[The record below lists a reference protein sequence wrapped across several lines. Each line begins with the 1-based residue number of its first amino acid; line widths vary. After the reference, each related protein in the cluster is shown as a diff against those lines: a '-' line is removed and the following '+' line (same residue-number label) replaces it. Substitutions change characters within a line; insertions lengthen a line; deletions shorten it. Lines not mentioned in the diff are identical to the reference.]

1 MDNKTQQYDRYCSLI
16 VYGSDLN
23 GIDLSKLRIKFAVK
37 RSDSLTPNIADIRV
51 YNLDLDTALQI
62 RSRFDPSSGNRNRG
76 RVLLQA
82 GYQGNFGAIFNGN
95 IKQIILGRESATDTF
110 IDIIAGDG
118 DRAYNFSVVN
128 TTLAAGSTQSD
139 QINAVV
145 TSMTPNGVTA
155 GHIGEIQNSQLP
167 RGKVM
172 YGAAKNYA
180 RSVASNTDTSVSIQ
194 NEKLTF
200 VKRTSFLPGQAIE
213 LTSNTGMIGTPNQTN
228 IGVNVKSLL
237 NPLIVIGGRIKI
249 DNASVQKLKIDLNI
263 RDAKQIA
270 ASIPA
275 PQTADGVYYVLA
287 AEHNGDTRG
296 IEWYTSLVTLN
307 VNITSN
313 PNNAVAVNFG

>member
-1 MDNKTQQYDRYCSLI
+1 MDNKTLQYDRYCSLI
-16 VYGSDLN
+16 VYGSDLD
-23 GIDLSKLRIKFAVK
+23 GIDLSKLRIKFSIK

-51 YNLDLDTALQI
+51 YNLDLETALQI
-62 RSRFDPSSGNRNRG
+62 RNRFDPSVMNKNRG

-128 TTLAAGSTQSD
+128 TTLAAGSTQAD

-145 TSMTPNGVTA
+145 TSMSQNGVTQ
-155 GHIGEIQNSQLP
+155 GHIGEIQNAQLP

-172 YGAAKNYA
+172 YGAAKDYA
-180 RSVASNTDTSVSIQ
+180 KSVASNTGTSVSIQ
-194 NEKLTF
+194 NERLTY

-228 IGVNVKSLL
+228 IGVNVKCLL
-237 NPLIVIGGRIKI
+237 NPLIVIGGRIQI
-249 DNASVQKLKIDLNI
+249 NNASVQKLKIDLNI

-270 ASIPA
+270 TSIPA
-275 PQTADGVYYVLA
+275 PLTADGVYYVLA
-287 AEHNGDTRG
+287 AEHSGDTRG
-296 IEWYTSLVTLN
+296 VEWYTSLVTLN
-307 VNITSN
+307 ISVSSN
-313 PNNAVAVNFG
+313 PNNAVAVNFS